1 MDVFRNY
8 SGKSFI
14 KSFKGVFKI
23 SYREMSAELSLDMS
37 LRISSDML
45 LRIRFRSFPRIPS
58 ETSLGITLEILLGCP
73 LINPSEGIR
82 SFSRVSSIIF
92 LTDTEV
98 SYFFIKRCSALSEV
112 IFKHCFR
119 KYYSQ
124 QRFFFRMS
132 FSGFFR
138 NSYRYFFHERFH
150 RFPRIFFSGIALV
163 ILLFKVLI
171 LKSLLIGI
179 PPEIPAELHTKNFS
193 GILVCNFSSMS
204 CK

>member
-1 MDVFRNY
+1 MDVF

-14 KSFKGVFKI
+14 KSFKGVIKI

-98 SYFFIKRCSALSEV
+98 SYFFINRCSALSEV
-112 IFKHCFR
+112 IFKDCFR

-124 QRFFFRMS
+124 QRFFSECLSVVSSGIRTGIFFTNAS
-132 FSGFFR
+132 IDFLGFF
-138 NSYRYFFHERFH
+138 FQ
-150 RFPRIFFSGIALV
+150 G
-163 ILLFKVLI
+163 
-171 LKSLLIGI
+171 
-179 PPEIPAELHTKNFS
+179 LH
-193 GILVCNFSSMS
+193 
-204 CK
+204 